1 MKILKIDK
9 DGKTH
14 YELGGK
20 KITDQ
25 VILDYIRKLVIPP
38 KYKDVVIFYEP
49 EGEAK
54 ILYQGYDS
62 KQRLQRIYSSL
73 WNNKTAY
80 SKFCE
85 LLNYYTH
92 IIPLRGEKKYQH
104 FLEFKV
110 FKEPFLEKE
119 FNTNDLLDY
128 FFTFIILRKIL
139 T

>member
-1 MKILKIDK
+1 LLLK
-9 DGKTH
+9 
-14 YELGGK
+14 
-20 KITDQ
+20 
-25 VILDYIRKLVIPP
+25 
-38 KYKDVVIFYEP
+38 
-49 EGEAK
+49 
-54 ILYQGYDS
+54 
-62 KQRLQRIYSSL
+62 
-73 WNNKTAY
+73 